1 MWLHASVCVRVCATV
16 HVCAWAPS
24 TFSHT
29 SAVGTATAEPLILM
43 YETFLTTHDTGI
55 KALAHIDSNH
65 KLDPFTRRRASQ
77 ISKVSRK
84 HSIASLSARYMKE
97 NTVVSYNMPVFPF
110 TANTLQRVPIEVG
123 DVSPFPS
130 LGVFWTFL
138 RTNSP
143 GGGRVIRNLAHLS
156 ALPDLSSLDPPHYTL
171 SRASPTSVQ
180 ETECEY
186 VMQTSGQV
194 LITMGKC
201 LRTSL
206 RDPLPPPPP
215 GLASSGL

>member
-1 MWLHASVCVRVCATV
+1 M
-16 HVCAWAPS
+16 
-24 TFSHT
+24 
-29 SAVGTATAEPLILM
+29 
-43 YETFLTTHDTGI
+43 
-55 KALAHIDSNH
+55 
-65 KLDPFTRRRASQ
+65 
-77 ISKVSRK
+77 
-84 HSIASLSARYMKE
+84 
-97 NTVVSYNMPVFPF
+97 SYNMPVFPF

-206 RDPLPPPPP
+206 RDPLPPPLRGSPHLDYNW
-215 GLASSGL
+215 GLAAKSDAHVVLLLIDGELEQKSARFALGPTPFEESDRRPPCLQCHAGPCTQSHSIELG